1 MNWNR
6 RIATW
11 AGLALL
17 VLTNAVALGGVAYN
31 RGGEPDA
38 VLKLSQRELSL
49 PHVRD
54 DKGENSG
61 LSLKL
66 QWSSPPPATPPRGN
80 ANYWRSDHNPGW
92 LDARKMREL
101 GFDSDATSMPRLF
114 DAIPSSRHRA
124 LPRDVFIVLEFNG
137 PAYQDS
143 VRRAQADIDAA
154 AAASAPTGA
163 SHHDPRPTLDDL
175 QAALDSA
182 RRVNTRLFAVDAGLD
197 RAALRARYPDRTM
210 YAIVRGRV
218 SPTRDRDDDDL
229 GGTIDEL
236 GVDELNVPLQLRPV
250 FEGLAPRIDFQS
262 RDSGSPF
269 DTTVMFG
276 QRAEPW
282 LASAARR

>member
-1 MNWNR
+1 M
-6 RIATW
+6 
-11 AGLALL
+11 
-17 VLTNAVALGGVAYN
+17 
-31 RGGEPDA
+31 
-38 VLKLSQRELSL
+38 
-49 PHVRD
+49 
-54 DKGENSG
+54 
-61 LSLKL
+61 
-66 QWSSPPPATPPRGN
+66 
-80 ANYWRSDHNPGW
+80 
-92 LDARKMREL
+92 
-101 GFDSDATSMPRLF
+101 
-114 DAIPSSRHRA
+114 
-124 LPRDVFIVLEFNG
+124 FIVLEFNG